1 MLNSL
6 KNVQGLPVLKKYSG
20 HPTLNLRP
28 SKMSS
33 QCKTLIDAF
42 FEFLISFSC
51 SIVNGN
57 ARPRD
62 SQFSLPPF
70 KCRKASVKV
79 LHWYAEC
86 DLLIVKTEAN
96 VVTDELV
103 ETLIS
108 DRHDSAAIFARIF
121 SWRVEIELITKIT
134 VSSDSK
140 ASNQRLSSPISRV
153 WKQNNEATN
162 PINWRSMTSSSLH
175 NNFSPC
181 RTKRNYPSRGIFIAC
196 HPFTKLSR
204 LACSSPLPINIL
216 WEWLKSGDGLITD
229 WFFYTRIQ

>member
-1 MLNSL
+1 
-6 KNVQGLPVLKKYSG
+6 
-20 HPTLNLRP
+20 
-28 SKMSS
+28 MSS
-33 QCKTLIDAF
+33 QCKNLIDAF

-70 KCRKASVKV
+70 KYRKASSVKV

-108 DRHDSAAIFARIF
+108 DRHDSAAIFCENFCGGWKI
-121 SWRVEIELITKIT
+121 SWLRKIS
-134 VSSDSK
+134 VSSDSE
-140 ASNQRLSSPISRV
+140 ASNEKRRISV
-153 WKQNNEATN
+153 F
-162 PINWRSMTSSSLH
+162 LLL
-175 NNFSPC
+175 
-181 RTKRNYPSRGIFIAC
+181 SRGCESKIMKPPIQLIGGQCRRLVFTTIF
-196 HPFTKLSR
+196 R
-204 LACSSPLPINIL
+204 LAERREIILREGFLLPAIHL
-216 WEWLKSGDGLITD
+216 PSCHVS
-229 WFFYTRIQ
+229 RAHPHCP